1 MNRKTYGNKIRLI
14 MAAVLII
21 GVQTVSSATKNIDGT
36 LKLGGIGIDEQY
48 GSLASMQETYN
59 IYEGFNVAQVL
70 MNGYLGPKHYFT
82 LNLRDINMK
91 NRKGNFLYRSPNAF
105 RFNSSY
111 RQNRY
116 VFDPDRNITSD
127 RKVWGFNL
135 AYKPLEAFNLLANYG
150 FNQRKGQ
157 RASYPLSTTGT
168 WLGPGYD
175 YTQHAGGLE
184 AQYIRGRRGGA
195 LRYDF
200 THFANRQDEQTD
212 RQGHL
217 LSARFNT
224 PCSFYDKWSHF
235 LRFAYGK
242 HDVINANVYFT
253 LLNFQYTGI
262 VTPIQWF
269 RFKYNLY
276 VNRIDDTSTN
286 MVTDDIRNNLEADF
300 YYKYGR
306 VFGGYGYE
314 INDDDRYL
322 TNYNTY
328 AVGGTFDYEKRVYA
342 KVSYA
347 NRAKTDQ
354 EKLTLL
360 KDIESERIR
369 ADLKLTITDDL
380 VIGGRYVEGE
390 RVYPDI
396 NTSAKGTRTNGYLNY
411 KLPVWFSVWGDYVY
425 RVEDHDNLVGTFN
438 TNSHVVTS
446 KLTFDRIRDLYLG
459 FGATY
464 LRVREDLDIEKSIL
478 FFEAEYTLADA
489 YHFEIKYNVFNY
501 DDYVI
506 TERYYTGNIVWFN
519 VAYDFNL
526 KLSE

>member
-1 MNRKTYGNKIRLI
+1 MTRKTYGNKIQLI
-14 MAAVLII
+14 MTAVLII
-21 GVQTVSSATKNIDGT
+21 GAQTVSSATKNIDGT

-59 IYEGFNVAQVL
+59 IYDGFNVAQVL
-70 MNGYLGPKHYFT
+70 MNGHLGPKHYFT
-82 LNLRDINMK
+82 LNLRDINLK
-91 NRKGNFLYRSPNAF
+91 SRKGNFLYRSPNTF
-105 RFNSSY
+105 RFNSRY

-135 AYKPLEAFNLLANYG
+135 AYKPLESLNLLANYDY
-150 FNQRKGQ
+150 NNRNGQ
-157 RASYPLSTTGT
+157 RASYPLGTTGT
-168 WLGPGYD
+168 WLSSGYD
-175 YTQHAGGLE
+175 YTQHNGGLE

-224 PCSFYDKWSHF
+224 PCNFYDNWSHF

-242 HDVINANVYFT
+242 HDVINADVYFT
-253 LLNFQYTGI
+253 LLNFQYTSI
-262 VTPIQWF
+262 VKPAQWF

-276 VNRIDDTSTN
+276 VNRIDDTATK
-286 MVTDDIRNNLEADF
+286 MATDDIRNNFEADF

-322 TNYNTY
+322 TDYNTY

-380 VIGGRYVEGE
+380 VIGGRYIEGE

-411 KLPVWFSVWGDYVY
+411 KLPVWFSIWGDYVY
-425 RVEDHDNLVGTFN
+425 RVEDHNNLVGKFN
-438 TNSHVVTS
+438 TNGHVVTS

-459 FGATY
+459 FGETY
-464 LRVREDLDIEKSIL
+464 LRIREDLDIEKSIL

-489 YHFEIKYNVFNY
+489 YHFELRYNVFNY
-501 DDYVI
+501 DDYVM